1 MPRGNTSRHPNPR
14 RPAMKRIAAVLAA
27 LGVIVVAVTA
37 QAAVPE
43 RIAVPPDPVC
53 PLVDVTPSAQ

>member
-1 MPRGNTSRHPNPR
+1 
-14 RPAMKRIAAVLAA
+14 MKRIAMVLAA